1 MGQQQ
6 HSQQSSD
13 PVSVEQMS
21 DINSKLKEELSQLI
35 DRLEQA
41 LTKFKDRKDR
51 DKQRYGI
58 NALHSN
64 LANVPEDLL

>member
-1 MGQQQ
+1 M
-6 HSQQSSD
+6 
-13 PVSVEQMS
+13 EQMS
-21 DINSKLKEELSQLI
+21 EINHKLKEELAQLI
-35 DRLEQA
+35 ERLEVA
-41 LTKFKDRKDR
+41 LNKFKDRKEK

>member
-1 MGQQQ
+1 
-6 HSQQSSD
+6 
-13 PVSVEQMS
+13 MS
-21 DINSKLKEELSQLI
+21 EINHKLKEELAQLI
-35 DRLEQA
+35 ERLEVA
-41 LTKFKDRKDR
+41 LNKFKDRKEK